1 MPILIWRH
9 GSEAIESEG
18 GPTAKRSRNRKSE
31 MESIMD
37 LSITVN
43 GVKFPNP
50 FLLGSGPPGTNA
62 RVIAKSYDAGWGG
75 AVAKTISL
83 ESAKVVNVVPR
94 YGKLRSKTSGE
105 VIGFENIELIS
116 DRPIE
121 VWLDEFRQIK
131 KEYPHHVLVASIME
145 EYEKSRWQELTRMVQ
160 DTGVDAFELNF
171 SCPHGMTER
180 RMGSEMGEHPDLTEE
195 VTSWVTEVA
204 KIPVWAK
211 MTPNI
216 TNIKEPA
223 LAAVRG
229 GAVGISA
236 INTILSVIG
245 VDLNTLRPMPTVE
258 GHTVPGGY
266 SSQAVKPIALRMVSQ
281 LALGLPKD
289 VSVSGIGGIETS
301 HDAIE
306 FFLLGSSTVQICTGV
321 MLHGVKMIDELREG
335 LAKFLTDKGFNSVQE
350 IVGKSLEY
358 FSTHMDL
365 VQKMKAAKRT
375 KAGEAS
381 RDNEWAQKDITE
393 KTAELTS
400 N

>member
-1 MPILIWRH
+1 
-9 GSEAIESEG
+9 
-18 GPTAKRSRNRKSE
+18 
-31 MESIMD
+31 MD

-43 GVKFPNP
+43 GMKFPNP

-62 RVIAKSYDAGWGG
+62 RVLAKSYDAGWGG

-94 YGKLRSKTSGE
+94 YGKLRSRTTGE

-131 KEYPHHVLVASIME
+131 KEYPNNILIASIME
-145 EYEKSRWQELTRMVQ
+145 EYEKSRWQELTRLVQ
-160 DTGVDAFELNF
+160 ETGVDALELNF

-180 RMGSEMGEHPDLTEE
+180 KMGSEMGEHPDLTEE
-195 VTSWVTEVA
+195 VTRWVTEVS

-216 TNIKEPA
+216 TNIKEPS

-245 VDLNTLRPMPTVE
+245 VDLQTLRPMPTVE

-266 SSQAVKPIALRMVSQ
+266 SAQAVKPIALRMVSQ
-281 LALGLPKD
+281 LGLGLPEG
-289 VSVSGIGGIETS
+289 VTISGIGGIQTS
-301 HDAIE
+301 HDALE
-306 FFLLGSSTVQICTGV
+306 FMLLGASTVQICTGV
-321 MLHGVKMIDELREG
+321 MLHGVKMVDELKEG
-335 LAKFLTDKGFNSVQE
+335 TEKFLQDKGFNSVQE
-350 IVGKSLEY
+350 IVGKSLSY

-365 VQKMKAAKRT
+365 VQKMKAAKRI

-381 RDNEWAQKDITE
+381 RDNEWAQQDITE

>member
-1 MPILIWRH
+1 
-9 GSEAIESEG
+9 
-18 GPTAKRSRNRKSE
+18 
-31 MESIMD
+31 MD

-43 GVKFPNP
+43 GMKFPNP
-50 FLLGSGPPGTNA
+50 FVLGSGPPGTNA
-62 RVIAKSYDAGWGG
+62 RVLAKSYDAGWGG
-75 AVAKTISL
+75 AVAKTVSL

-94 YGKLRSKTSGE
+94 YGKLRSRTTGE

-116 DRPIE
+116 DRPID

-131 KEYPHHVLVASIME
+131 KEYPNNILIASIME

-160 DTGVDAFELNF
+160 DTGVDGFELNF

-180 RMGSEMGEHPDLTEE
+180 KMGSEMGEHPDLTQE

-216 TNIKEPA
+216 TNIREPA
-223 LAAVRG
+223 MAAISG

-245 VDLNTLRPMPTVE
+245 VDLETLRPMPTVE
-258 GHTVPGGY
+258 GHCVPGGY
-266 SSQAVKPIALRMVSQ
+266 SAQAVRPIALRMVSQ
-281 LALGLPKD
+281 LALGIPEN
-289 VSVSGIGGIETS
+289 VSISGIGGIENS
-301 HDAIE
+301 HDALE
-306 FFLLGSSTVQICTGV
+306 FMLLGSSTVQICTGV
-321 MLHGVKMIDELREG
+321 MLQGVKMIDELKEG
-335 LAKFLTDKGFNSVQE
+335 VEKFMGDKGFHSVQE
-350 IVGKSLEY
+350 IVGKSLPY

-365 VQKMKAAKRT
+365 VQKMKAAKRS